1 MAQSIGDLLWVAL
14 LTGSV
19 PAALALA
26 TYGHSARQAQ
36 LDRRRQLYG
45 EAVRAAMGW
54 VEGYYR
60 IRRRL
65 LRNVG
70 ALIKHM
76 HDLWDEVAFHQAWLA
91 TEAPALGWSY
101 SQFVNQIKQSVG
113 PLLTE
118 AWAKQ
123 PHPMSDELPADE
135 NRPEALPEVIRA
147 RDRFLEDIRQH
158 QSIWPWNRRK
168 LYRRYRAELSQ
179 ATIVANMT
187 TVGLRSG

>member
-19 PAALALA
+19 PGALALA

-45 EAVRAAMGW
+45 GAVRAAMGW

-60 IRRRL
+60 IRRRSS
-65 LRNVG
+65 RNAE
-70 ALIKHM
+70 ALTKHM

-101 SQFVNQIKQSVG
+101 SQFVKQIKQSVG
-113 PLLTE
+113 PLLIE
-118 AWAKQ
+118 AWAKRPQ
-123 PHPMSDELPADE
+123 PMSDELPADE

-168 LYRRYRAELSQ
+168 LYRRYRVELSQ
-179 ATIVANMT
+179 ATIVENMT
-187 TVGLRSG
+187 TVGLRGG